1 MRSEA
6 TAAAEHAGKVGLLPS
21 LVRYPRTAE
30 IRSFKFLMARS
41 WSGPGPTRFGPWIPF

>member
-30 IRSFKFLMARS
+30 VRIFKFLMVRS
-41 WSGPGPTRFGPWIPF
+41 YPFWSMDPFFSDNE